1 MGVCGNCA
9 SRASATTG
17 HATKADRMLI
27 DTDVLIWMTRGH
39 AGAAARLQ
47 SLVPWRISAVT
58 YIELVQGC
66 RNKQELARIKKGLA
80 MCNTEVLPI
89 TEAIS
94 NKAMELIEQYALS
107 HSLQLGDALIAATA
121 LEHQLPVLTAN
132 AKHFACVPRLN
143 LERFDSNT

>member
-1 MGVCGNCA
+1 
-9 SRASATTG
+9 
-17 HATKADRMLI
+17 
-27 DTDVLIWMTRGH
+27 MTRGH

-94 NKAMELIEQYALS
+94 DKAMQLIEQYALS

-121 LEHQLPVLTAN
+121 LGHRMPVLTAN
-132 AKHFACVPRLN
+132 AKHFSAIKSLDV
-143 LERFDSNT
+143 ERFEPA

>member
-1 MGVCGNCA
+1 
-9 SRASATTG
+9 
-17 HATKADRMLI
+17 MLI

-94 NKAMELIEQYALS
+94 DKAMQLIEQYALS

-121 LEHQLPVLTAN
+121 LEHQLPVFTAN
-132 AKHFACVPRLN
+132 AKHFSAIESLDV
-143 LERFDSNT
+143 ERFEPALEPKL

>member
-1 MGVCGNCA
+1 
-9 SRASATTG
+9 
-17 HATKADRMLI
+17 MLI

-39 AGAAARLQ
+39 TGAAARLQ
-47 SLVPWRISAVT
+47 SLVPWRISTVT

-94 NKAMELIEQYALS
+94 DRAMQLIEQYALS

-121 LEHQLPVLTAN
+121 LEHQMPVLTAN
-132 AKHFACVPRLN
+132 TKHFRAIKD
-143 LERFDSNT
+143 LELEAFLP